1 MCLVHLTLLAGARRQ
16 ERPLPKLVKAFVNKR
31 HQYFGLEPM
40 HTSYEYSLSRI
51 KQEPSKIGIK
61 GTFNLFTASHW
72 CTYSVLQL
80 GHFGFAPGTNLPPQ
94 GQSGRV
100 AAIRSKSSWLISFS
114 YSNAWSCS
122 LWITFEQV
130 SQKKCG
136 QLSLM
141 PLDCQAG
148 VSFPHFG
155 FGHFILP
162 IHGAFA
168 S

>member
-1 MCLVHLTLLAGARRQ
+1 
-16 ERPLPKLVKAFVNKR
+16 RPFS
-31 HQYFGLEPM
+31 G
-40 HTSYEYSLSRI
+40 
-51 KQEPSKIGIK
+51 
-61 GTFNLFTASHW
+61 
-72 CTYSVLQL
+72 SVLLVIQ
-80 GHFGFAPGTNLPPQ
+80 Q
-94 GQSGRV
+94 
-100 AAIRSKSSWLISFS
+100 
-114 YSNAWSCS
+114 WSCS